1 MAGRKRAA
9 PRRPGQ
15 TNSGR
20 AIRFDAAEGRATLAG
35 MRAWIPVVVL
45 GMAACAVS
53 AAPQLSA
60 EKFQAMKS
68 AAEKGNSD
76 AQFLVGLQY
85 QAGDGVDRDPQAA
98 VTWFRRAAEA
108 GNAEAQNA
116 LGQIYAKGG
125 EIEANPAEARKWLRA
140 AVDQGNTEAAYNLG
154 QVLAD
159 GAPTAAERAEAV
171 KWYERAADAGN
182 VEAMC
187 RLAECYARGLGRGA
201 DPARA
206 LEWYRR
212 AAEGGSVEAR
222 FVLDRRQYLGEQAA
236 SATPATATAAPLRE
250 SAEVAALLPAAD
262 PAAEGPADTG
272 DDRMRWQMIFAD
284 LAEPDAWLVRA
295 YVLEHGIGMARD
307 LPEALRCYRRAAAAG
322 RVPAQARL
330 GELYAAGTGMA
341 QDKVEAWIWLTRAAA
356 GGSIEAAEAL
366 EKLATGMPKEA
377 HAAARARYQ
386 ERFGEP
392 PPG

>member
-1 MAGRKRAA
+1 
-9 PRRPGQ
+9 
-15 TNSGR
+15 
-20 AIRFDAAEGRATLAG
+20 

-45 GMAACAVS
+45 GMATVAVS

-60 EKFQAMKS
+60 EKFQAIKS
-68 AAEKGNSD
+68 AAEKGNID

-85 QAGDGVDRDPQAA
+85 QVGDGVDRDPQAA
-98 VTWFRRAAEA
+98 ASWFRRAAEA

-125 EIEANPAEARKWLRA
+125 DIEPDPVEARKWLRA
-140 AVDQGNTEAAYNLG
+140 AVDQGNTDAAYHLG
-154 QVLAD
+154 QVLAA
-159 GAPTAAERAEAV
+159 GKPTADDRAEAV

-182 VEAMC
+182 VDAMC

-201 DPARA
+201 DPVRA

-212 AAEGGSVEAR
+212 AAESGSVEAR

-236 SATPATATAAPLRE
+236 LATQARETAAPLRE
-250 SAEVAALLPAAD
+250 SAEVAALLPAGDGAV
-262 PAAEGPADTG
+262 AGPADTTE
-272 DDRMRWQMIFAD
+272 DRVRWQTILAD

-295 YVLEHGIGMARD
+295 YLLEHGIGMARD
-307 LPEALRCYRRAAAAG
+307 LPEALRYYRRAAAAG
-322 RVPAQARL
+322 RLPAQARL
-330 GELYAAGTGMA
+330 GEWYAAGIGVA
-341 QDKVEAWIWLTRAAA
+341 QDKVEAWTWLTRAAA
-356 GGSIEAAEAL
+356 GGSTDAAEAL
-366 EKLATGMPKEA
+366 EKLAAGMSKEGRA
-377 HAAARARYQ
+377 TARARYQ